1 MMSELT
7 HCPVLLEECI
17 QGLHIRPDGVYVD
30 GTLGRAGHS
39 RAIAKR
45 LTTGRLIA
53 IDRDQ
58 AALDAAQERLAPW
71 MERVTLVHGNFR
83 DMPEL
88 LQGLDLSEVDGILL
102 DLGVSSPQLDD
113 PKRGFSYQH
122 DAPLDMRMDQTQP
135 LTAAVVVNTW
145 SEGQLKDVLR
155 KYGEERYAGSI
166 AGAIVRRR
174 RETPI
179 ETTGQEAADYPE
191 TQEAHPAQSGGAGT
205 QSPRPQRQAACG
217 GKGTKL
223 A

>member
-122 DAPLDMRMDQTQP
+122 DAPLDMRMDQSQQ
-135 LTAAVVVNTW
+135 LSAYQVVNEW
-145 SEGQLKDVLR
+145 EYQELVR
-155 KYGEERYAGSI
+155 IFFQFGEESFAKQI
-166 AGAIVRRR
+166 ARKIEKAREKWKKIKKLAYYSLMLYNYAIVKRKKERSHLR
-174 RETPI
+174 HFT
-179 ETTGQEAADYPE
+179 
-191 TQEAHPAQSGGAGT
+191 
-205 QSPRPQRQAACG
+205 
-217 GKGTKL
+217 L
-223 A
+223 AVEESRIN

>member
-17 QGLHIRPDGVYVD
+17 QGLHIRPEGVYVD

-39 RAIAKR
+39 REIAKR

-58 AALDAAQERLAPW
+58 AALDAAQERLGPW
-71 MERVTLVHGNFR
+71 MDRGTLVHGNFR
-83 DMPEL
+83 DMPDL
-88 LQGLDLSEVDGILL
+88 LRALDIPAVDGILL

-113 PKRGFSYQH
+113 PERGFSYQH

-135 LTAAVVVNTW
+135 LTAAVVVNEW

-155 KYGEERYAGSI
+155 NYGENAA
-166 AGAIVRRR
+166 AGAIMQLLSWRQ
-174 RETPI
+174 EAPI
-179 ETTGQEAADYPE
+179 ETTGQLVDVIRSAM
-191 TQEAHPAQSGGAGT
+191 
-205 QSPRPQRQAACG
+205 
-217 GKGTKL
+217 
-223 A
+223 

>member
-58 AALDAAQERLAPW
+58 AAVDAAQERVAPW
-71 MERVTLVHGNFR
+71 MGRGTLVHGNFG

-113 PKRGFSYQH
+113 PKRGFS
-122 DAPLDMRMDQTQP
+122 
-135 LTAAVVVNTW
+135 
-145 SEGQLKDVLR
+145 
-155 KYGEERYAGSI
+155 
-166 AGAIVRRR
+166 
-174 RETPI
+174 
-179 ETTGQEAADYPE
+179 
-191 TQEAHPAQSGGAGT
+191 
-205 QSPRPQRQAACG
+205 
-217 GKGTKL
+217 
-223 A
+223 